1 MAMYYQGGSEIQ
13 ADGLQTLYLMNP
25 NYIGYA
31 DTHHHQQQQS
41 ANMFFLN
48 SMPGG
53 NLPHAALSAQP
64 HAQRHLVGVPLQAG
78 FQDPDRPSIEEI
90 SASHHGLLSR
100 FWNSADQNSSG
111 GGGEGGGGN
120 GSQSRILSSTVV
132 SPNSGTGG
140 DTTTDFASQLG
151 FQRSGLVSPTHA
163 HHQGLSLSLSPQQ
176 QQQQQQQ
183 MNFRSFPL
191 DHHEISTTNHQ
202 VGVLSSS
209 PSPRTNS
216 NNIDQTQGSGASSSF
231 SLSKDTILGSKY
243 LKVAQNLL
251 DEVVNVGK
259 NIKLSDGLE
268 DVAKEKHKLDNEL
281 ISLASGYVESSRQK
295 NSVVELTTAQRQ
307 ELQMKKAK
315 LVSMLDE
322 VDQRYRQYHQQM
334 KMIATSFEQAAGI
347 GSSKSYTQLALHTI
361 SKQFR
366 CLKDAI
372 SGQIKD
378 TSKTLGEEE
387 NIGGKIE
394 GSKLKFV
401 DHQLRQQRALQQ
413 LGMMQTNAWRPQ
425 RGLPERAVSVLRA
438 WLFEHFLHPYPKD
451 SDKMTL
457 AKQTGLTR
465 SQVSNWF
472 INARVRLWKPMVEEM
487 YMEEVK
493 KNNQEQNGLDQENIM
508 NKDIEPNNEVVGSKS
523 NAPQEK
529 LTISSNIH
537 DASPTEISTS
547 TISTSPKGGD
557 GLLLAQ
563 TAPGFS
569 FIGTL
574 NMENISDQRNNK
586 KARNDMQNSSTS
598 TLLSVDTEINKA
610 GEDTTIKSEKLNGN
624 NNSTHQ
630 TRECYPLMTPYTMHD
645 QFGTR
650 FNPNHQQLTTTTST
664 FHQGNGHVSLTLGL
678 PPNSENQHN
687 FLSNNQNIGL
697 GSHYNRMNNPQAS
710 HHPNISYETIDFQS
724 GKRYAAQ
731 LLQDYVS

>member
-25 NYIGYA
+25 NCIGYNT
-31 DTHHHQQQQS
+31 DTHPHHQQQQS

-48 SMPGG
+48 STAGG
-53 NLPHAALSAQP
+53 NFPHVSLPSPAHVAQG
-64 HAQRHLVGVPLQAG
+64 HLVGVPLPAG
-78 FQDPDRPSIEEI
+78 FQDPNRPSIQEI

-100 FWNSADQNSSG
+100 LWSSNDQNSPG
-111 GGGEGGGGN
+111 GGDGGGGN
-120 GSQSRILSSTVV
+120 ESQSHIPSSTVV
-132 SPNSGTGG
+132 SPKSG
-140 DTTTDFASQLG
+140 TTTDFASQLG
-151 FQRSGLVSPTHA
+151 FQRPGLVSPTQMQ
-163 HHQGLSLSLSPQQ
+163 HQGLSLSLSPQQ
-176 QQQQQQQ
+176 QQQ
-183 MNFRSFPL
+183 MNFRSVLPL
-191 DHHEISTTNHQ
+191 DHQ
-202 VGVLSSS
+202 VGILSSS
-209 PSPRTNS
+209 PLASPRTTHT
-216 NNIDQTQGSGASSSF
+216 NNIDHTRGLGASSSF
-231 SLSKDTILGSKY
+231 SISNGMILGSKY
-243 LKVAQNLL
+243 LKVAQDLL

-259 NIKLSDGLE
+259 NIKLSESG
-268 DVAKEKHKLDNEL
+268 AKEKHKLENEL
-281 ISLASGYVESSRQK
+281 ISLASDDVESHNQK
-295 NSVVELTTAQRQ
+295 NCVVELTTAQRQ

-334 KMIATSFEQAAGI
+334 QMIAASFEQTAGI

-387 NIGGKIE
+387 NIVGKIE

-401 DHQLRQQRALQQ
+401 DHHLRQQRALQQ

-451 SDKMTL
+451 SDKGML

-493 KNNQEQNGLDQENIM
+493 KNNQEQNGLDQENIV
-508 NKDIEPNNEVVGSKS
+508 PNNEVVGSKLS
-523 NAPQEK
+523 VRQEK
-529 LTISSNIH
+529 LPISSNIIH

-547 TISTSPKGGD
+547 TISTSPTGG
-557 GLLLAQ
+557 GGGSLPTQA
-563 TAPGFS
+563 AAGFS
-569 FIGTL
+569 FIGSL
-574 NMENISDQRNNK
+574 NMENNAVQRNNK
-586 KARNDMQNSSTS
+586 KSRNDMQNSSTS
-598 TLLSVDTEINKA
+598 TILSVDTEINKA
-610 GEDTTIKSEKLNGN
+610 GQDDTIKSEKFNGN
-624 NNSTHQ
+624 NNRQ
-630 TRECYPLMTPYTMHD
+630 TRECYPLMTPYTMDD

-650 FNPNHQQLTTTTST
+650 FNPNPQQLAT
-664 FHQGNGHVSLTLGL
+664 FHQANGHVSLTLGL
-678 PPNSENQHN
+678 PPNSDQNQHN
-687 FLSNNQNIGL
+687 FLPNNQNIGL
-697 GSHYNRMNNPQAS
+697 GNHYNRMNNPQAS
-710 HHPNISYETIDFQS
+710 HHPNISYENIDFQS

-731 LLQDYVS
+731 LLQDFVS

>member
-1 MAMYYQGGSEIQ
+1 MAMYYQGGPEIQ

-25 NYIGYA
+25 NYIGYT
-31 DTHHHQQQQS
+31 DTHHHHHQQQS

-48 SMPGG
+48 SEAAAG
-53 NLPHAALSAQP
+53 NFPHATLPMQAHGQG
-64 HAQRHLVGVPLQAG
+64 HLIGVPLPVG
-78 FQDPDRPSIEEI
+78 FQDPNRPSIQEI

-100 FWNSADQNSSG
+100 LWSSG
-111 GGGEGGGGN
+111 EQNCPGSAGSDGGGGN
-120 GSQSRILSSTVV
+120 GNQSHIPSSTVV
-132 SPNSGTGG
+132 SPNSGSGG
-140 DTTTDFASQLG
+140 GITTDFASQLG
-151 FQRSGLVSPTHA
+151 YQRPGLVSPTQA
-163 HHQGLSLSLSPQQ
+163 HYQGLSLSLSPQQ
-176 QQQQQQQ
+176 QQH
-183 MNFRSFPL
+183 MNFKSSLPL
-191 DHHEISTTNHQ
+191 DHREISTTNHQ
-202 VGVLSSS
+202 VGIVSSS
-209 PSPRTNS
+209 SLLSPRTNT
-216 NNIDQTQGSGASSSF
+216 NNIDHIRGSGASSSF
-231 SLSKDTILGSKY
+231 SISNGMNLGSKY
-243 LKVAQNLL
+243 LKVAQDLL

-268 DVAKEKHKLDNEL
+268 GGAKEKHKLDNEL
-281 ISLASGYVESSRQK
+281 ISLASDDVESSSQK
-295 NSVVELTTAQRQ
+295 NSVVDLTTAQRQ

-322 VDQRYRQYHQQM
+322 VDQRYRQYHHQM
-334 KMIATSFEQAAGI
+334 QMIAASFEQTAGI

-401 DHQLRQQRALQQ
+401 DHHLRQQRALQQ

-451 SDKMTL
+451 SDKIML

-487 YMEEVK
+487 YTEEVK
-493 KNNQEQNGLDQENIM
+493 KNNEEQHGLDQDRNIV
-508 NKDIEPNNEVVGSKS
+508 NKNNEVVGSKLT
-523 NAPQEK
+523 APQDK
-529 LTISSNIH
+529 LPIH
-537 DASPTEISTS
+537 DAEISTS
-547 TISTSPKGGD
+547 TINSTSPTGG
-557 GLLLAQ
+557 GASLPTHA
-563 TAPGFS
+563 AAGFS
-569 FIGTL
+569 FIGSL
-574 NMENISDQRNNK
+574 NMENIDDQRNNK
-586 KARNDMQNSSTS
+586 KPRNDMQNSSTN
-598 TLLSVDTEINKA
+598 TILSKDTEMNKVVQ
-610 GEDTTIKSEKLNGN
+610 DDQTIKSEKFNGN
-624 NNSTHQ
+624 NKRQ
-630 TRECYPLMTPYTMHD
+630 TRECYPLMNPYTMDD

-650 FNPNHQQLTTTTST
+650 FNPNHQQLATTST

-687 FLSNNQNIGL
+687 FLPNNQNIGL
-697 GSHYNRMNNPQAS
+697 GNHYNPQDS
-710 HHPNISYETIDFQS
+710 HHPNVSYENIDFQS

-731 LLQDYVS
+731 LLQDFVS

>member
-25 NYIGYA
+25 NYIGYT
-31 DTHHHQQQQS
+31 DTHHHHQHQQQS

-48 SMPGG
+48 SVAAG
-53 NLPHAALSAQP
+53 NFPHVSLPLQA
-64 HAQRHLVGVPLQAG
+64 HAQGHLVGVPLPAG
-78 FQDPDRPSIEEI
+78 FQDPNRPSIQEI
-90 SASHHGLLSR
+90 PTSHHGLLSR
-100 FWNSADQNSSG
+100 LWTSGDQNTPRGG
-111 GGGEGGGGN
+111 GGGEGN
-120 GSQSRILSSTVV
+120 GSQSHIPSSTVV
-132 SPNSGTGG
+132 SPNSGSGG
-140 DTTTDFASQLG
+140 GTTTDFASQLG
-151 FQRSGLVSPTHA
+151 FQRPGLVSPTQA

-176 QQQQQQQ
+176 Q
-183 MNFRSFPL
+183 MNFRSSLPL
-191 DHHEISTTNHQ
+191 DHRDISTTNHQ
-202 VGVLSSS
+202 VGILSSS
-209 PSPRTNS
+209 PLPSPGTNT
-216 NNIDQTQGSGASSSF
+216 NHTRGLGASSSF
-231 SLSKDTILGSKY
+231 SISNGMILGSKY
-243 LKVAQNLL
+243 LKVAQDLL

-259 NIKLSDGLE
+259 NIKLSEVG
-268 DVAKEKHKLDNEL
+268 AKEKHKLDNEL
-281 ISLASGYVESSRQK
+281 ISLVSDDVESSSQK
-295 NSVVELTTAQRQ
+295 NIVVELTTAQRQ

-322 VDQRYRQYHQQM
+322 VDQRYRQYHHQM
-334 KMIATSFEQAAGI
+334 QMIATSFEQTTGI

-401 DHQLRQQRALQQ
+401 DHHLRQQRALQQ

-451 SDKMTL
+451 SDKIML

-493 KNNQEQNGLDQENIM
+493 KNNQEQN
-508 NKDIEPNNEVVGSKS
+508 IEPNNNEIVGSKS
-523 NAPQEK
+523 SVPQEK
-529 LTISSNIH
+529 LPISSNIIH
-537 DASPTEISTS
+537 NASPNDISTS
-547 TISTSPKGGD
+547 TISTSPTGG
-557 GLLLAQ
+557 GGSIPAQ
-563 TAPGFS
+563 TVAGFS
-569 FIGTL
+569 FIRSL
-574 NMENISDQRNNK
+574 NRENIDDQRNNK
-586 KARNDMQNSSTS
+586 KARNEMQNCSTS
-598 TLLSVDTEINKA
+598 TILSMEREIINKVVQD
-610 GEDTTIKSEKLNGN
+610 ETIKSEKFN
-624 NNSTHQ
+624 NTQ
-630 TRECYPLMTPYTMHD
+630 TRECYSLMTPNYTMDD

-650 FNPNHQQLTTTTST
+650 FNNQNHEQLATTTTT

-687 FLSNNQNIGL
+687 YIGL
-697 GSHYNRMNNPQAS
+697 ENHYNQPT
-710 HHPNISYETIDFQS
+710 HHPNISYENIDFHS
-724 GKRYAAQ
+724 GKRYATQ
-731 LLQDYVS
+731 LLQDFVS

>member
-25 NYIGYA
+25 NYIGYT
-31 DTHHHQQQQS
+31 DTQHHHQQQQQ
-41 ANMFFLN
+41 AVNMFFLN
-48 SMPGG
+48 SGAGG
-53 NLPHAALSAQP
+53 NLSHGPLPSQDHMQEG
-64 HAQRHLVGVPLQAG
+64 HLVGVPLQAG
-78 FQDPDRPSIEEI
+78 FQDPNRPSIQEI
-90 SASHHGLLSR
+90 PASHHGLLSR
-100 FWNSADQNSSG
+100 FWRYADQNSPG
-111 GGGEGGGGN
+111 GGGGGN
-120 GSQSRILSSTVV
+120 GTQSHIPSSTVV
-132 SPNSGTGG
+132 SPNSGTGRG
-140 DTTTDFASQLG
+140 TTTDFASQLG
-151 FQRSGLVSPTHA
+151 FQRSELVSPTQV

-176 QQQQQQQ
+176 QQQQ
-183 MNFRSFPL
+183 MNFRSLPL

-202 VGVLSSS
+202 VGILSSS
-209 PSPRTNS
+209 PSPRTNT
-216 NNIDQTQGSGASSSF
+216 NNIDHTRGSGASSSF
-231 SLSKDTILGSKY
+231 SVSNGMILGSKY
-243 LKVAQNLL
+243 LKVAQELL

-259 NIKLSDGLE
+259 NSKLSDGLE
-268 DVAKEKHKLDNEL
+268 GDHAKEKHKLDNEL
-281 ISLASGYVESSRQK
+281 VSLASDDVESSSQK

-307 ELQMKKAK
+307 EFQMKKAK

-322 VDQRYRQYHQQM
+322 VDQRYRQYHHQIQ
-334 KMIATSFEQAAGI
+334 MIATSFEQAAGI

-378 TSKTLGEEE
+378 TNKTLGEEE

-401 DHQLRQQRALQQ
+401 DHHLRQQRALQQ
-413 LGMMQTNAWRPQ
+413 IGMMQTNAWRPQ

-451 SDKMTL
+451 SDKMML

-493 KNNQEQNGLDQENIM
+493 KNNQEQNGIDQENIVM
-508 NKDIEPNNEVVGSKS
+508 KKNINEPKNEVVGLKS
-523 NAPQEK
+523 SALPQEK
-529 LTISSNIH
+529 PISSNIH

-547 TISTSPKGGD
+547 TISTSPTGGGG
-557 GLLLAQ
+557 GLLPAQ
-563 TAPGFS
+563 AAAGFS
-569 FIGTL
+569 FIGSL
-574 NMENISDQRNNK
+574 NMENIADQRNYNK
-586 KARNDMQNSSTS
+586 RPRNDMQNSSTS
-598 TLLSVDTEINKA
+598 TILSFDTEINKV
-610 GEDTTIKSEKLNGN
+610 GQDHTIKSEKLNGN
-624 NNSTHQ
+624 NTRQ
-630 TRECYPLMTPYTMHD
+630 TRECYPLMTSYSIDD
-645 QFGTR
+645 QFGQR
-650 FNPNHQQLTTTTST
+650 FVPNHQQLATTST

-687 FLSNNQNIGL
+687 FLPNNQNIGL
-697 GSHYNRMNNPQAS
+697 GSHYNRVSNPQAS
-710 HHPNISYETIDFQS
+710 HHPNISYENIDFQS

-731 LLQDYVS
+731 LLQDFVS